1 MHTMADRDPTADKGI
16 DSFLEQKAFQSRF
29 IVIAGEINSRLANSV
44 ITRLIALSADSDQPI
59 NMLLSSPGG
68 HVESG
73 DAIHDVVRFVR
84 APVNMIG
91 TGWVA
96 SAATHIYLA
105 VPKERRFATENT
117 RFLIHQ
123 PSGGGGGTAA
133 DIAIQAREIVK
144 MRERIA
150 QVIAK
155 ETGQPIERVREDIDR
170 DYWMSAPEAI
180 SYGIVG
186 KMIVRQS
193 ELPG

>member
-1 MHTMADRDPTADKGI
+1 MADTPADKGI
-16 DSFLEQKAFQSRF
+16 DSFLEQKVFQSRF

-44 ITRLIALSADSDQPI
+44 ITRLIALSSDSEAPI
-59 NMLLSSPGG
+59 NLLISSPGG

-73 DAIHDVVRFVR
+73 DAIHDVVRFIR

-150 QVIAK
+150 AVIAK

-180 SYGIVG
+180 DYGIVG
-186 KMIVRQS
+186 RIIVRQS

>member
-1 MHTMADRDPTADKGI
+1 MADTPADKGN

-29 IVIAGEINSRLANSV
+29 IVIAGEISSRLANSV
-44 ITRLIALSADSDQPI
+44 ITRLIALSAESDAPI
-59 NMLLSSPGG
+59 NLLISSPGG

-73 DAIHDVVRFVR
+73 DAIHDVVRFIR

-150 QVIAK
+150 AVIAK
-155 ETGQPIERVREDIDR
+155 ETGQPIERVRDDIDR

-180 SYGIVG
+180 DYGIVG
-186 KMIVRQS
+186 RIIVRQS
-193 ELPG
+193 ELPA

>member
-1 MHTMADRDPTADKGI
+1 MAERDLPADKGLE
-16 DSFLEQKAFQSRF
+16 FLEQKAFQSRF

-44 ITRLIALSADSDQPI
+44 ITRLIALSADSEAPI
-59 NMLLSSPGG
+59 NLLISSPGG

-73 DAIHDVVRFVR
+73 DAIHDVVRFIR

-123 PSGGGGGTAA
+123 PSGGSGGTAA

-150 QVIAK
+150 AVIAK
-155 ETGQPIERVREDIDR
+155 ETGQPLERVREDIDR
-170 DYWMSAPEAI
+170 DYWMSAAEAVD
-180 SYGIVG
+180 YGIVG
-186 KMIVRQS
+186 RIVARQS

>member
-1 MHTMADRDPTADKGI
+1 MAERDTPTDKGLE
-16 DSFLEQKAFQSRF
+16 FLEQKAFQSRF

-44 ITRLIALSADSDQPI
+44 ITRLIALAADSEAPI
-59 NMLLSSPGG
+59 NLLISSPGG

-73 DAIHDVVRFVR
+73 DAIHDVVRFIA

-105 VPKERRFATENT
+105 APKERRFATENT

-123 PSGGGGGTAA
+123 PSGGSGGTAA

-150 QVIAK
+150 AVIAK
-155 ETGQPIERVREDIDR
+155 ETGQPLERVREDIDR
-170 DYWMSAPEAI
+170 DYWMSATEAVD
-180 SYGIVG
+180 YGIVG
-186 KMIVRQS
+186 RIVARQS
-193 ELPG
+193 DLPR

>member
-1 MHTMADRDPTADKGI
+1 MAERDTPTDKGLE
-16 DSFLEQKAFQSRF
+16 FLEQKAFQSRF

-44 ITRLIALSADSDQPI
+44 ITRLIALAADSEAPI
-59 NMLLSSPGG
+59 NLLISSPGG

-73 DAIHDVVRFVR
+73 DAIHDVVRFIA

-105 VPKERRFATENT
+105 APKERRFATENT

-123 PSGGGGGTAA
+123 PSGGSGGTAA

-150 QVIAK
+150 AVIAK
-155 ETGQPIERVREDIDR
+155 ETSQPLERVREDIDR
-170 DYWMSAPEAI
+170 DYWMSATEAVD
-180 SYGIVG
+180 YGIVG
-186 KMIVRQS
+186 RIVARQS
-193 ELPG
+193 DLPR